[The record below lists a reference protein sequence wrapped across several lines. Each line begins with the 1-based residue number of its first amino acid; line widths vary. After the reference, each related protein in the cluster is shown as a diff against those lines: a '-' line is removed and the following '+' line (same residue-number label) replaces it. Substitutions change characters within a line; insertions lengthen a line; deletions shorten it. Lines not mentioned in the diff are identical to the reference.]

1 MQFHINWYKIRAWR
15 DHNKNAAVKVSML
28 KTGFIYK
35 RSQKLETVTHESIC
49 LVLIKGKNNDSLLLA
64 YINC

>member
-1 MQFHINWYKIRAWR
+1 M
-15 DHNKNAAVKVSML
+15 AVKVSML

-35 RSQKLETVTHESIC
+35 RSQKLETVTHKSIC
-49 LVLIKGKNNDSLLLA
+49 LVLIKGKKNDSLLLA